1 MKLSKMTLLVV
12 GLSRAAGSTVM
23 AQSWG
28 RGGDDKDQEQK
39 VKLLGTIPI
48 PGPKP
53 FASTDIAWADQT
65 SGLVLT
71 SDRSNLGVD
80 VIDGRHDLFVGR
92 VMTNTAAAVT
102 VAGGTVGSAAAG
114 TLHFQG

>member
-12 GLSRAAGSTVM
+12 GLSLAAGSTVM

-53 FASTDIAWADQT
+53 FASTDIRTMAGGCPLRT
-65 SGLVLT
+65 
-71 SDRSNLGVD
+71 
-80 VIDGRHDLFVGR
+80 DGGTKLWI
-92 VMTNTAAAVT
+92 VT
-102 VAGGTVGSAAAG
+102 VQRPLGTGMA
-114 TLHFQG
+114 